1 LDEKKNLAK
10 KDQEPKMIEITE
22 RLVSFDDFSNS
33 INNISKF
40 DIELGR
46 MGYIKS
52 QKLDFEIK

>member
-1 LDEKKNLAK
+1 
-10 KDQEPKMIEITE
+10 MIEVTE